1 MFGGEKINFTE
12 DRAVLHTA
20 LRNRSNKP
28 VVVDGQDVSID
39 GLTNLVCQI
48 LFIATL
54 ESPQFTTIVIQKK
67 WRNILIL
74 IRLKIARFIIITM
87 ENQK

>member
-1 MFGGEKINFTE
+1 MRDKMFGGEKINFTE

-54 ESPQFTTIVIQKK
+54 ESLQFTTIVIQKK
-67 WRNILIL
+67 
-74 IRLKIARFIIITM
+74 
-87 ENQK
+87 

>member
-54 ESPQFTTIVIQKK
+54 ESPQSTTIVHNSHSK
-67 WRNILIL
+67 
-74 IRLKIARFIIITM
+74 
-87 ENQK
+87 

>member
-48 LFIATL
+48 LFFATL
-54 ESPQFTTIVIQKK
+54 ESPQFTTIVHNSHSK
-67 WRNILIL
+67 
-74 IRLKIARFIIITM
+74 
-87 ENQK
+87 